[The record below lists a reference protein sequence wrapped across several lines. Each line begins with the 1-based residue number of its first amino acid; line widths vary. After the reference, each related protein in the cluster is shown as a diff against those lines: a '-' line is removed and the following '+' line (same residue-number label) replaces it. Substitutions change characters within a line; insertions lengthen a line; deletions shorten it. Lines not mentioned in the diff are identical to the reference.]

1 MVLELRNV
9 FVEASGRPVV
19 RGVSLR
25 VAGGELQVLMG
36 PNGAGKSS
44 LLSAIMGLPGYRVV
58 KGEALLDG
66 QRLNDLPLYERARRG
81 LGLGFQTPPRMRGV
95 TARCILEALEK
106 IHGPWRDLRRY
117 ARLLG
122 VEDLLDKPLGSLSGG
137 ERKRVELLLVL
148 AQRPRVMLLD
158 EPDSGVDIDSL
169 GLIADVVEE
178 SVRRGIGVLLVTH
191 TTHFLEE
198 LVGRGIVSGINV
210 MIDGVIRLSGEPRR
224 VLHLLEE
231 RGLRGAA
238 GGA

>member
-9 FVEASGRPVV
+9 FVEASGRLVV

-25 VAGGELQVLMG
+25 VGSSELQVLMG

-44 LLSAIMGLPGYRVV
+44 LLSALMGLPGYRVV

-81 LGLGFQTPPRMRGV
+81 LGLGFQTPPRMKGV

-106 IHGPWRDLRRY
+106 IYGPWRDLYRY

-169 GLIADVVEE
+169 GFIADVVEE

-198 LVGRGIVSGINV
+198 LVGRGIVSRINV
-210 MIDGVIRLSGEPRR
+210 MIDGVVRLSGEPRR
-224 VLHLLEE
+224 VLQLLEE

>member
-9 FVEASGRPVV
+9 FVEVSGRLVV

-44 LLSAIMGLPGYRVV
+44 LLSAVMGLPGYRVV
-58 KGEALLDG
+58 RGEALLDG
-66 QRLNDLPLYERARRG
+66 QQLNNLPLYERARRG

-106 IHGPWRDLRRY
+106 IYGPWRDLHRY

-210 MIDGVIRLSGEPRR
+210 MIDGVIRLSGEPRH
-224 VLHLLEE
+224 VLQLLEE